1 MVPITVNL
9 KVNGIER
16 RLQTAANRRLLDLLR
31 DDLGLMGTKEGCGI
45 GECGACTILMDG
57 RKVNSCMVLAGQAEG
72 ATVVTIEG
80 LGGPDER
87 LHPLQQAFIEAGA
100 VQCGFCTPGMIMS
113 AADLLE
119 KNPSPSDEEIKSAV
133 AGNICRCGAYAQ
145 IIDAVRLA
153 AEQMKNKRQGQRH
166 GPKAAVS

>member
-1 MVPITVNL
+1 MVAITVNL

-16 RLQTAANRRLLDLLR
+16 RLQTAPNRRLLDLLR
-31 DDLGLMGTKEGCGI
+31 DELGLMGTKEGCGI
-45 GECGACTILMDG
+45 GECGACTILMNG

-72 ATVVTIEG
+72 ATLVTIEG
-80 LGGPDER
+80 LGGPDAR

-119 KNPSPSDEEIKSAV
+119 KNPAPNDEEIKSAV

-153 AEQMKNKRQGQRH
+153 GERMKNQKIGR
-166 GPKAAVS
+166 KAAAS